1 MWVVG
6 WVGFFLLEGVT
17 CDPVRR
23 AITECSQSARSES
36 SGPNRM
42 TIKVWFP
49 FPALH
54 LHQLLPNRQTSLSL
68 VVSSSP
74 TKRKRSG
81 SDGRYHERSC
91 SSDCDDSLKGNERVE
106 ERWE

>member
-1 MWVVG
+1 M
-6 WVGFFLLEGVT
+6 
-17 CDPVRR
+17 
-23 AITECSQSARSES
+23 
-36 SGPNRM
+36 
-42 TIKVWFP
+42 
-49 FPALH
+49 
-54 LHQLLPNRQTSLSL
+54 HQLLPNRQTSLSL
-68 VVSSSP
+68 VVPSSP